1 MPYENDDLFNIDN
14 YATPY
19 TLKRDVQHEIKNQKN
34 CDTIE
39 NRNTIINN
47 DDILNLQIALNTS
60 VDLDSFLAL
69 I

>member
-1 MPYENDDLFNIDN
+1 MPYENDDFDN
-14 YATPY
+14 YVTPY
-19 TLKRDVQHEIKNQKN
+19 TVKRDVRYEIKNQKN